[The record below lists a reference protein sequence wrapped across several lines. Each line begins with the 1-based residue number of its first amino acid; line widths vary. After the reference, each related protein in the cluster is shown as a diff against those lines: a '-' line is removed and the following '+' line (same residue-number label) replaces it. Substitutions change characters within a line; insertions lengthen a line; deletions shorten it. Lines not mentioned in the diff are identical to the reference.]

1 MIMRV
6 QQFVYFLAALIL
18 AVGILSG
25 PVGAQNQ
32 AGMSQAGTGS
42 NPTAQAVSEQK
53 LLQELDRIQGRVTI
67 PDRKSGVLQ
76 QPEGREYRAFHERA
90 LPWIGGILILG
101 MLLVLAVFY
110 MVRGRIRMDVRSG
123 QKILRFNVLER
134 FTHWMTAT
142 AFIVLAIT
150 GVNYVFGK
158 RLLMPL
164 IGADA
169 FATWS
174 QWAKLAH
181 NFIAWPFMLG
191 VLLMLVLW
199 IRDNIP
205 DRYDAAWL
213 RAGGGFFNNAHP
225 PAARFNAGQKLIFW
239 SVILGG
245 VAISASGLM
254 MLFPFQ
260 FANIAGMQIAQ
271 YVHAVAAIVLIA
283 IILAHIYIGSLGMEG
298 AYEAMGTGE
307 VDLAWAE
314 EHHSAWV
321 EGEKV
326 SSSSARP
333 SATPAE

>member
-6 QQFVYFLAALIL
+6 QQFVVHLAALIL
-18 AVGILSG
+18 TIGILSG

-53 LLQELDRIQGRVTI
+53 LLQELDRIQGRITI
-67 PDRKSGVLQ
+67 PDGKASILQ
-76 QPEGREYRAFHERA
+76 QPEGRDYRAFHERA
-90 LPWIGGILILG
+90 LPWIAGLLILG
-101 MLLVLAVFY
+101 MLLALAVFY

-123 QKILRFNVLER
+123 VTIQRFNMLER

-142 AFIVLAIT
+142 AFIVLAFT

-181 NFIAWPFMLG
+181 NFVAWPFMLG
-191 VLLMLVLW
+191 ILIMLVMW

-225 PAARFNAGQKLIFW
+225 PAARFNAGQKLTFW

-245 VAISASGLM
+245 LAISASGLM
-254 MLFPFQ
+254 MLFPFS
-260 FANIAGMQIAQ
+260 FADIAGMQVAQ
-271 YVHAVAAIVLIA
+271 YVHATAAVVLIA

-307 VDLAWAE
+307 VDLAWAKA
-314 EHHSAWV
+314 HHSAWV
-321 EGEKV
+321 EGEET
-326 SSSSARP
+326 SSTRARP
-333 SATPAE
+333 TATPAE

>member
-25 PVGAQNQ
+25 SVGAQNQ

-271 YVHAVAAIVLIA
+271 YVHGVAAIVLIA

-307 VDLAWAE
+307 VDLAWAK